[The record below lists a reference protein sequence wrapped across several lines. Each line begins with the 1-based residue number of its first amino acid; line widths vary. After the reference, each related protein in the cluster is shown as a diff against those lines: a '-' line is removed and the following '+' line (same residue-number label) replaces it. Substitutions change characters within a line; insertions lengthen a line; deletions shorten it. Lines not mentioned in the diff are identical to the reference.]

1 MRMKQLPSSL
11 KLHVN
16 HCNLLSKTQLCCP
29 MQAQT
34 ANRIVI
40 RLSPFSTPST
50 TISSCHSATL
60 YARHPEHEADAP
72 EEEEEEE
79 EEEED
84 DDLDEIEIDSGHPPG
99 DEENF

>member
-1 MRMKQLPSSL
+1 MSD
-11 KLHVN
+11 HA
-16 HCNLLSKTQLCCP
+16 KTTPRCLGHE
-29 MQAQT
+29 
-34 ANRIVI
+34 RIFFSGTI
-40 RLSPFSTPST
+40 LLSPFSTPST